1 MLRRGRGTYMMKG
14 KGRCVRWGR
23 PRAQAMKIRSS
34 LFAALL
40 LLAAIPAVACAA
52 PAISGSELP
61 GRDRLR
67 FQESPVERFMQ
78 PTREAEPLIRWQCD
92 PDKPRAKKK
101 KQQRGK
107 RTAC

>member
-1 MLRRGRGTYMMKG
+1 
-14 KGRCVRWGR
+14 
-23 PRAQAMKIRSS
+23 MKIPSS
-34 LFAALL
+34 LFAGLL
-40 LLAAIPAVACAA
+40 LLAAIPAASSAA

-78 PTREAEPLIRWQCD
+78 PTQQVEPLIRWQCD
-92 PDKPRAKKK
+92 PDKPKAKK